1 MRPNLRPDLRPA
13 IRLYAALLAAAVA
26 PVAATAA
33 PVPYDLQADRSTVGF
48 ETDFG
53 PDHIT
58 GAMPVKSA
66 RLILDFDQVK
76 NCVID
81 VSLDA
86 AHADASFPF
95 AAQAM
100 KGPKV
105 LDARAYPEMVF
116 RSSAITRNGDGAR
129 VAGDLTIRGV
139 TRPVTLDATIFRQ
152 QGTEAGDLSR
162 LTVRL
167 TGKLNRSDFG
177 ATGWSDMVG
186 DEVRL
191 IITARI
197 ERAD

>member
-1 MRPNLRPDLRPA
+1 MRLPVTLLF
-13 IRLYAALLAAAVA
+13 ALWAAAA
-26 PVAATAA
+26 QAA

-53 PDHIT
+53 PDRIT

-66 RLILDFDQVK
+66 HLILDFDHVS
-76 NCVID
+76 NSVID

-105 LDARAYPEMVF
+105 LDAAAFPEMVF
-116 RSSAITRNGDGAR
+116 RSTAISRDGDGAK
-129 VAGDLTIRGV
+129 VMGDLTIRGI
-139 TRPVTLDATIFRQ
+139 TRPVTLSARIFRQ
-152 QGTEAGDLSR
+152 SGTEAGDLSL
-162 LTVRL
+162 LTVL
-167 TGKLNRSDFG
+167 LKGTLVRSDYG

-191 IITARI
+191 LITARI
-197 ERAD
+197 AKAD

>member
-1 MRPNLRPDLRPA
+1 MRLTACLLFA
-13 IRLYAALLAAAVA
+13 AALLPLAAQAA
-26 PVAATAA
+26 PVA
-33 PVPYDLQADRSTVGF
+33 YDLQTDQSTVGF

-53 PDHIT
+53 PDRIT

-66 RLILDFDQVK
+66 RLILDFDQAT
-76 NCVID
+76 NSVID
-81 VSLDA
+81 VALDV

-105 LDARAYPEMVF
+105 LDAGTFPEMTF
-116 RSSAITRNGDGAR
+116 RSSAVTRAGDGAS

-139 TRPVTLDATIFRQ
+139 TRPVTLAATIFRQ
-152 QGTEAGDLSR
+152 KGSEAGDLSH
-162 LTVRL
+162 LTVQL
-167 TGKLNRSDFG
+167 TGKLNRSDYG

-191 IITARI
+191 TITARI
-197 ERAD
+197 ARAD